1 MDKLSSAGYRS
12 STSSTSLTKLE
23 NILDDNCEGTKQV
36 EEMLGPVRPVKTDYP
51 SMCGLR
57 LNFKKTEY
65 MTDFVNDTGITRADG
80 VHLPTVLNAFV
91 SWSYPTVAL

>member
-36 EEMLGPVRPVKTDYP
+36 EEMLGPVRPVKTDHP
-51 SMCGLR
+51 SMALGQV
-57 LNFKKTEY
+57 NV
-65 MTDFVNDTGITRADG
+65 FVVPDRSGTYLAI
-80 VHLPTVLNAFV
+80 PEE
-91 SWSYPTVAL
+91 